1 MNPFAAWVSAK
12 PVFIIWRGSDKSPI
26 DPLHSE
32 PASDFARSDAQ
43 KPATWLSWD
52 IATAYAQSL
61 GAGYGVGI
69 VIHEGS
75 GLLCVDI
82 DGCITDGVVSELA
95 KRLIREARAACP
107 DVYVETSMSGKG
119 IHIIGPYAGAPPPHS
134 TKNKELHV
142 ELYTSARYIALT
154 GVPCPPI

>member
-52 IATAYAQSL
+52 IATGYAQSL

-154 GVPCPPI
+154 GAPCPPI

>member
-1 MNPFAAWVSAK
+1 MNPFAAWISAK

-26 DPLHSE
+26 DPLHPE
-32 PASDFARSDAQ
+32 PTTDFARSDAQ

-61 GAGYGVGI
+61 GEGYGVGI
-69 VIHEGS
+69 VIHAGS

-82 DGCITDGVVSELA
+82 DGCVTDGVVSELGT
-95 KRLIREARAACP
+95 RLVREARATYP
-107 DVYVETSMSGKG
+107 DVYVEFSMSGRG
-119 IHIIGPYAGAPPPHS
+119 IHIIGPYRGDPPAHS

-154 GVPCPPI
+154 GKLCPLI